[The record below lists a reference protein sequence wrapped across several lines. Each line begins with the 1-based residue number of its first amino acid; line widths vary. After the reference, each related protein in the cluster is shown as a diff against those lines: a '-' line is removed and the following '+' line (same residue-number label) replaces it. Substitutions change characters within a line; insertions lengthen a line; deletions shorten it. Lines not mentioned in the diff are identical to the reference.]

1 MNPYSQSLDMVRI
14 QRDLRRTARRRA
26 LARAWSRWGD
36 SVLAGALLA
45 LVAWA
50 IVGSQTARP
59 AGGTS
64 ALVTESRSP
73 AVNDQAILARVDGP
87 VRE

>member
-36 SVLAGALLA
+36 PVLAGALLA

-64 ALVTESRSP
+64 ALVAESRSP
-73 AVNDQAILARVDGP
+73 AVNDEAVLARVDGP